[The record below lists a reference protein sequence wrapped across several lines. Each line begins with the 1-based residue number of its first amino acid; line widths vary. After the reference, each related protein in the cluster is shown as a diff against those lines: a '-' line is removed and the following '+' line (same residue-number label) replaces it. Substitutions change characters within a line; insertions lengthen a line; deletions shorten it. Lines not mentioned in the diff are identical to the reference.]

1 MAINFEAAN
10 MAGYNNP
17 KIEVFK
23 FTMESGTLKITDAPS
38 KSEIIRC
45 LRRGSIPVIIMNRP
59 DGSEQSLFRLDAT
72 MTEAEGDYIQFADS
86 YYTLLYSPVSEIP
99 VAEKKVG

>member
-23 FTMESGTLKITDAPS
+23 ATVDLTTNEISAAPS
-38 KSEIIRC
+38 KPEIIRC
-45 LRRGSIPVIIMNRP
+45 LRRGSIPAILQTTP
-59 DGSEQSLFRLDAT
+59 DGSRGNLLWLYTWTTDDA
-72 MTEAEGDYIQFADS
+72 GDSITFSNLGLMIAYAPDS
-86 YYTLLYSPVSEIP
+86 DSPI
-99 VAEKKVG
+99 AGTGG

>member
-23 FTMESGTLKITDAPS
+23 ATMDIATMKISDAPR
-38 KSEIIRC
+38 KAELLRC
-45 LRRGSIPVIIMNRP
+45 LSRGSIPAIMLTAL
-59 DGSEQSLFRLDAT
+59 DGSESSLLWPYT
-72 MTEAEGDYIQFADS
+72 WTTENVGDSIYFANPAYILMYRPDS
-86 YYTLLYSPVSEIP
+86 ESPIVS
-99 VAEKKVG
+99 AGA

>member
-23 FTMESGTLKITDAPS
+23 ATVDNENIKIIDAPH
-38 KSEIIRC
+38 KAEIIRC
-45 LRRGSIPVIIMNRP
+45 LQRGSIPTIMCTSP
-59 DGSEQSLFRLDAT
+59 DGSNGNLLWVLSWAT
-72 MTEAEGDYIQFADS
+72 GNEGDTIMFGSIALMITYEPNSD
-86 YYTLLYSPVSEIP
+86 SPV
-99 VAEKKVG
+99 VANG

>member
-23 FTMESGTLKITDAPS
+23 ATMDPETNKITDAPS
-38 KSEIIRC
+38 KPEITSC
-45 LRRGSIPVIIMNRP
+45 LRRGSIPAILQTTP
-59 DGSEQSLFRLDAT
+59 DGSESILLWFNTWAT
-72 MTEAEGDYIQFADS
+72 AGEGDQIVFGYPPSMIYYLPNSDS
-86 YYTLLYSPVSEIP
+86 PIAGT
-99 VAEKKVG
+99 GG

>member
-23 FTMESGTLKITDAPS
+23 AIIDYTTNAITEAPR
-38 KSEIIRC
+38 KTEIIRC
-45 LRRGSIPVIIMNRP
+45 LRRGSIPAIMCANP
-59 DGSEQSLFRLDAT
+59 DGSGGNLLWAYTWITVNGNDTIMFGNNALIIA
-72 MTEAEGDYIQFADS
+72 YNPDS
-86 YYTLLYSPVSEIP
+86 DSPVVST
-99 VAEKKVG
+99 GG

>member
-23 FTMESGTLKITDAPS
+23 ATIDLENIKITDAPS
-38 KSEIIRC
+38 KTEILRC
-45 LRRGSIPVIIMNRP
+45 LRRGSIPAIMQTTP
-59 DGSEQSLFRLDAT
+59 DGSESNMLWLCTWAT
-72 MTEAEGDYIQFADS
+72 TEEGDSIYFSNRAYIIAYIPGSD
-86 YYTLLYSPVSEIP
+86 IP
-99 VAEKKVG
+99 VVSTGG

>member
-23 FTMESGTLKITDAPS
+23 ATIDLTTNKISDAPS
-38 KSEIIRC
+38 KTEIISC
-45 LRRGSIPVIIMNRP
+45 LRRGSIPAIMLAAL
-59 DGSEQSLFRLDAT
+59 DGSESSLLWPHAWTSEDV
-72 MTEAEGDYIQFADS
+72 GDSISFSNPSYVIIYNPDS
-86 YYTLLYSPVSEIP
+86 DSPI
-99 VAEKKVG
+99 AHTRG

>member
-23 FTMESGTLKITDAPS
+23 ATIDLETIKLTDAPL
-38 KSEIIRC
+38 KAEIISC
-45 LRRGSIPVIIMNRP
+45 LRRGSIPAILQTTP
-59 DGSEQSLFRLDAT
+59 DGSESSLLWLYTWAT
-72 MTEAEGDYIQFADS
+72 TAEGDSIYFGNIAYIIAYIPESD
-86 YYTLLYSPVSEIP
+86 SPVVST
-99 VAEKKVG
+99 GG